1 MLKYLLFLAVFKV
14 LGRLPITVL
23 YRIATAVAAVAY
35 IAAPRARANVWDNLR
50 HAMPC
55 DTPKREIRQ
64 AARQVFRNVALYYA
78 DIARLPHLDAHQ
90 FFDHQLVTFGLE
102 EHLMSAVKSGKGVII
117 LTGHYGNPE
126 MAAQA
131 LVPLGIHALILTEPV
146 QPPPLSRLMNS
157 FRSSQGL
164 RFTPVGVGSVKRV
177 MQTLRQGG
185 VVALTGDRDIHGPRE
200 MLPFFGV
207 ETLMP
212 TGPIEVAL
220 RTGATVIPCFSVRK
234 KHGRFEAYMETPL
247 DLTPTGDLREDVRRG
262 ELQFLERFE
271 RRVRE
276 RPEQW
281 AVLES
286 VWNSAAQSRQSASGG
301 AAGRKN

>member
-1 MLKYLLFLAVFKV
+1 MWKYLLYYFAFHV
-14 LGRLPITVL
+14 LGRLPLPLL
-23 YRIATAVAAVAY
+23 YGLANLIGDAAYCLAGN
-35 IAAPRARANVWDNLR
+35 ARRNVWDNLR
-50 HAMPC
+50 HVMPAGA
-55 DTPKREIRQ
+55 PRREVAR

-90 FFDHQLVTFGLE
+90 FFDHQLVTVGLE
-102 EHLMSAVKSGKGVII
+102 EHLMSAVRSGQGVVM

-126 MAAQA
+126 MVAQA
-131 LVPLGIHALILTEPV
+131 LVALGVRAVILTEPV
-146 QPPPLSRLMNS
+146 KPPRLSRLMDA
-157 FRSSQGL
+157 FRSSKGL
-164 RFTPVGVGSVKRV
+164 TFMPVGVPGVKRV
-177 MQTLRQGG
+177 MRTLRQGG
-185 VVALTGDRDIHGPRE
+185 VVALTGDRDIQGPKE

-234 KHGRFEAYMETPL
+234 GRGRYEAYMEPPL
-247 DLTPTGDLREDVRRG
+247 NLTRTGDLQQDVRRG

-271 RRVRE
+271 RHVRE
-276 RPEQW
+276 HPEQW

-286 VWNSAAQSRQSASGG
+286 VWDTTAQPGHRQPA
-301 AAGRKN
+301 AAGGE

>member
-1 MLKYLLFLAVFKV
+1 MWKYLLYYIAFHV
-14 LGRLPITVL
+14 LGRLPLPLL
-23 YRIATAVAAVAY
+23 YGLANLIGDTAYCLAGN
-35 IAAPRARANVWDNLR
+35 ARRNVWDNLR
-50 HAMPC
+50 HVMPGG
-55 DTPKREIRQ
+55 TPRRQ
-64 AARQVFRNVALYYA
+64 MARAARQVFRNVTLYYA
-78 DIARLPHLDAHQ
+78 DIARLPHLDPRQ